1 MLATGRSLP
10 SDSDE
15 PGLLQF
21 QRWTR
26 HKPIPEFCLDR
37 SVLELDPRT
46 VHSST
51 VEMLSVPHLPTYRVL
66 PSLPGGREA
75 LPCLPG

>member
-1 MLATGRSLP
+1 MN
-10 SDSDE
+10 E
-15 PGLLQF
+15 LLQF

-37 SVLELDPRT
+37 SVPELDPRT

-51 VEMLSVPHLPTYRVL
+51 VQLLPAPHLLTSRVL
-66 PSLPGGREA
+66 PSLSGGREA
-75 LPCLPG
+75 LPCWPG